1 MFLSFRLTIQKSKQ
15 MKIIQLVFILTISAS
30 SILLAQPQ
38 IYFPNGTIQDW
49 GKVKPID
56 HPLNAR
62 IPIKNIGTDTLY
74 ITNVQPTCGCTT
86 APLEKNKL
94 APGEETVIF
103 VTLSIRNYEGKITK
117 TINVNSNDKKN
128 SLVILELQAD
138 IVREVF
144 VSPGNF
150 VSFIDAEVGKN
161 VLQTLS
167 IDNKSDRNVKLKIA
181 EITPP
186 GLKLNLKDGQIIQKG
201 KSFPLEINYNPTK
214 SGVIK
219 GKITIITDHPD
230 YPEIPIFIYGN
241 IKKSPI
247 FIEH

>member
-1 MFLSFRLTIQKSKQ
+1 MLKYIFVLLT
-15 MKIIQLVFILTISAS
+15 AS
-30 SILLAQPQ
+30 SILFAQPQ

-86 APLEKNKL
+86 APLQKDKL
-94 APGEETVIF
+94 APGEETIIF
-103 VTLSIRNYEGKITK
+103 VTLSIRNYEGKINK
-117 TINVNSNDKKN
+117 TININSNDKKN
-128 SLVILELQAD
+128 SLVVLELQAD

-161 VLQTLS
+161 ILQKLN
-167 IDNKSDRNVKLKIA
+167 IDNNSDRDVKLKIA

-186 GLKLNLKDGQIIQKG
+186 NLKLNLKDGQIIEKG
-201 KSFPLEINYNPTK
+201 KSFTLEINYNPTT

-219 GKITIITDHPD
+219 GKILIITDHPD

-247 FIEH
+247 FIEN